1 MRVVHG
7 EILDYNIFGMQNQ
20 DECWCGVSI
29 PEDGLKIEDSKC
41 NSNKLGG
48 LGDHTM
54 AVYRAAWEPLK
65 QSKHFVFPTIW
76 KISAVISARGSC
88 SIIILSKTVFFL

>member
-20 DECWCGVSI
+20 NECWCGVSI

-65 QSKHFVFPTIW
+65 QSKHFVFANIW
-76 KISAVISARGSC
+76 KISAFVSVSAAAAAGPA
-88 SIIILSKTVFFL
+88 VAV

>member
-20 DECWCGVSI
+20 DDCWCGVQT
-29 PEDGLKIEDSKC
+29 PEDGLKVTDSQC

-48 LGDHTM
+48 QSTM
-54 AVYRAAWEPLK
+54 AVYTAGWEPLH
-65 QSKHFVFPTIW
+65 QSKWFI
-76 KISAVISARGSC
+76 
-88 SIIILSKTVFFL
+88 FFCTSN

>member
-48 LGDHTM
+48 LGDFTM
-54 AVYRAAWEPLK
+54 AVYRAAWEPIK
-65 QSKHFVFPTIW
+65 QSKHFIVSFTPN
-76 KISAVISARGSC
+76 
-88 SIIILSKTVFFL
+88 